1 MHLRIESKDALN
13 QLSAQRQEVRSELNK
28 NEWALNELARSEEI
42 LASSK
47 GWVASF
53 LNFLPGLGSGYLYQ
67 RRWKPY
73 FFTIIASTAWFA
85 LGFFLQGDS
94 EPSQSEQIIGISGLF
109 FISIVTVTEANLA
122 FKKASNKT
130 KAEKEKI
137 ISSNKKGWFK

>member
-1 MHLRIESKDALN
+1 MSYPSRD
-13 QLSAQRQEVRSELNK
+13 
-28 NEWALNELARSEEI
+28 EI

-47 GWVASF
+47 GWIASF

-73 FFTIIASTAWFA
+73 FFSITASTAWFA

-109 FISIVTVTEANLA
+109 FISIITALEANLA
-122 FKKASNKT
+122 FKKTIKKT
-130 KAEKEKI
+130 KAEEKI

>member
-1 MHLRIESKDALN
+1 MPYPSRD
-13 QLSAQRQEVRSELNK
+13 
-28 NEWALNELARSEEI
+28 EI
-42 LASSK
+42 LVSSK

-73 FFTIIASTAWFA
+73 FLTITASTGWFA
-85 LGFFLQGDS
+85 LGFFLQGGS

-109 FISIVTVTEANLA
+109 FISIVTVIEANLA
-122 FKKASNKT
+122 FKKVSNKT

-137 ISSNKKGWFK
+137 DSHNKKGWFR

>member
-1 MHLRIESKDALN
+1 MSYPSRDEV
-13 QLSAQRQEVRSELNK
+13 LS
-28 NEWALNELARSEEI
+28 
-42 LASSK
+42 SSK

-73 FFTIIASTAWFA
+73 FFPIIASTAWFA

-109 FISIVTVTEANLA
+109 FISIVTVIEANLA
-122 FKKASNKT
+122 FKKATNKI
-130 KAEKEKI
+130 KSEKEKI
-137 ISSNKKGWFK
+137 ISSKKKGWFK

>member
-1 MHLRIESKDALN
+1 MSYPTKD
-13 QLSAQRQEVRSELNK
+13 
-28 NEWALNELARSEEI
+28 EI

-73 FFTIIASTAWFA
+73 FFTITASTTWFA
-85 LGFFLQGDS
+85 LGFFLQSDS
-94 EPSQSEQIIGISGLF
+94 EPSQIEQIIGISGLF
-109 FISIVTVTEANLA
+109 FISIVTVIEANLA
-122 FKKASNKT
+122 FKKAKNKI

-137 ISSNKKGWFK
+137 MSSNKKGWFK

>member
-1 MHLRIESKDALN
+1 MSYPSRND
-13 QLSAQRQEVRSELNK
+13 
-28 NEWALNELARSEEI
+28 I
-42 LASSK
+42 LASSR

-73 FFTIIASTAWFA
+73 FLTIAASTVWLA

-94 EPSQSEQIIGISGLF
+94 EPSQVEQIIGISGLF
-109 FISIVTVTEANLA
+109 FISIVTVIEANLA

-130 KAEKEKI
+130 K
-137 ISSNKKGWFK
+137 S

>member
-1 MHLRIESKDALN
+1 MSYPSR
-13 QLSAQRQEVRSELNK
+13 
-28 NEWALNELARSEEI
+28 EEI
-42 LASSK
+42 LASSR

-67 RRWKPY
+67 RRWKSY
-73 FFTIIASTAWFA
+73 FLTIAASTSWLA

-109 FISIVTVTEANLA
+109 LISIVTVIEANLA
-122 FKKASNKT
+122 LKKVRNKT

-137 ISSNKKGWFK
+137 MSSNKKRWFK

>member
-1 MHLRIESKDALN
+1 MSYPSR
-13 QLSAQRQEVRSELNK
+13 
-28 NEWALNELARSEEI
+28 EEI
-42 LASSK
+42 LASSR

-73 FFTIIASTAWFA
+73 FLTIAASTSWFV

-109 FISIVTVTEANLA
+109 FISIVTVIEANLA
-122 FKKASNKT
+122 FKKAIKKIKT
-130 KAEKEKI
+130 EKEKKT
-137 ISSNKKGWFK
+137 SSDKKGWFK

>member
-1 MHLRIESKDALN
+1 MSYPSRD
-13 QLSAQRQEVRSELNK
+13 
-28 NEWALNELARSEEI
+28 EI
-42 LASSK
+42 LASSS

-73 FFTIIASTAWFA
+73 FLTIIASTTWFT

-94 EPSQSEQIIGISGLF
+94 EPSQKEQIIGFSGLF
-109 FISIVTVTEANLA
+109 LISIVTIIEAKIA

-130 KAEKEKI
+130 KDEKEKI
-137 ISSNKKGWFK
+137 ISSVKKGWFK

>member
-1 MHLRIESKDALN
+1 MSYPSRD
-13 QLSAQRQEVRSELNK
+13 Q
-28 NEWALNELARSEEI
+28 I

-73 FFTIIASTAWFA
+73 FFTITAITAWFA
-85 LGFFLQGDS
+85 LGVFFQGDS

-109 FISIVTVTEANLA
+109 FISIVTVIEANLA
-122 FKKASNKT
+122 FKKASNILKT
-130 KAEKEKI
+130 ENEKI
-137 ISSNKKGWFK
+137 MPPVKKGWFK

>member
-1 MHLRIESKDALN
+1 MSYPSR
-13 QLSAQRQEVRSELNK
+13 
-28 NEWALNELARSEEI
+28 EEI
-42 LASSK
+42 LASSR

-73 FFTIIASTAWFA
+73 FLTIASSTAWFT

-94 EPSQSEQIIGISGLF
+94 EPSQIEQIIGISGLF
-109 FISIVTVTEANLA
+109 FISIITVLEANFA

-130 KAEKEKI
+130 KAEKEKEL
-137 ISSNKKGWFK
+137 SSKKKGWFK

>member
-1 MHLRIESKDALN
+1 MSNPSKDA
-13 QLSAQRQEVRSELNK
+13 
-28 NEWALNELARSEEI
+28 I

-73 FFTIIASTAWFA
+73 FLTIAATTSWFA

-94 EPSQSEQIIGISGLF
+94 EPSKSEQIIGISGLF
-109 FISIVTVTEANLA
+109 FISIFTMIEANLA
-122 FKKASNKT
+122 FKHISKKIKS
-130 KAEKEKI
+130 EKEKI
-137 ISSNKKGWFK
+137 KPSIKKGWIK